1 MLLVVVG
8 AIVGLLAS
16 ALRSRAEVAR
26 ARERE
31 ARSLFRVSRALATR
45 RETKEVLQRDV
56 RENLDYATDLGAEVI
71 RVEAADVPTGLAEL
85 VGRRD
90 ATHVFV
96 PHKASSGFA
105 GFRRRSLADELMERL
120 GDAELHVVG
129 PASPPNR

>member
-1 MLLVVVG
+1 VLLVVVG

-16 ALRSRAEVAR
+16 ALRSRAEVAQ

-45 RETKEVLQRDV
+45 HETKEVLQRDV

-85 VGRRD
+85 VGRRR

-129 PASPPNR
+129 PAPPPNR